1 MYKMMT
7 KSCHPV
13 IFQSITTSG
22 IQPGEHRGLSLG
34 RKAFR
39 RTHEV
44 AAGTNKRCKRR
55 QVDAEL
61 HHKQGFPSLA
71 FFYLTQPSVH
81 ELIGVTHKLRPQ
93 TRHDDIVDSRKKDA
107 RNNGVSNNLAQHPR
121 SGRRTLRAPRN
132 DLFASFVLS
141 SYTKRQNRKKQDPP
155 HHEVNCQREC

>member
-61 HHKQGFPSLA
+61 YHKQGFPSLA

-81 ELIGVTHKLRPQ
+81 ELIGVTHKARSQ
-93 TRHDDIVDSRKKDA
+93 TRLDDIVDCRKKDA
-107 RNNGVSNNLAQHPR
+107 SNNGVGNNLTQHPR
-121 SGRRTLRAPRN
+121 SSRRAFRTPRN
-132 DLFASFVLS
+132 NLFTGFILS
-141 SYTKRQNRKKQDPP
+141 SHTKW
-155 HHEVNCQREC
+155 